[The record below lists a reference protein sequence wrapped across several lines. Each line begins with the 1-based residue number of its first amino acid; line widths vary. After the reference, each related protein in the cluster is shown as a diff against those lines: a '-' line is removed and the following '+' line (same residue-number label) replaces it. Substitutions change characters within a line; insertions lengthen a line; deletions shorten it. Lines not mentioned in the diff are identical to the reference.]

1 MGLLR
6 VVGPNKAMVISGR
19 TGRRGQKDARILVG
33 GRAVVWPLLERCDL
47 LSLELR
53 TIQVESNQSMTVKGV
68 SVNIIGVCQVKV
80 SGYSEVDG
88 SLVRDENAI
97 RLAAQHFLGA
107 TDDEIDNSIRQTM
120 EGHQRAILGSLSVE
134 EVYRDRRAFSE
145 SVKRVATT
153 DMRNMGLEI
162 VSYTISHIR
171 DSEGYLEA
179 LGVMQTQVVKREA
192 QVAKAKNTAEAA
204 KLSADY
210 DLQATVEI
218 DKAEKRKAESR
229 RSVSLTQAA
238 MKKEVG
244 TAEEVALRA
253 RELEKEVLLQEI
265 VANKTKQAT
274 KEAEEH
280 VKVVELEAKQE
291 RIRMENLALAEGNA
305 LLLKREKDAAA
316 LRVYA
321 EAEADRILATGR
333 AEAEALR
340 KRYEVELE
348 MLRGKAEAYRQFG
361 EAAIA
366 VQAIEAL
373 PNIAEAIANPLSQ
386 TEKMVFIGG
395 GDGNASSSFM
405 KDISKGIS
413 TVTETVNAMT
423 GVNINKILQNY
434 ANTMDQSNTGG
445 VQKAIMDVAQKNP
458 ESAVTDLS
466 GSADIEPLD

>member
-1 MGLLR
+1 M
-6 VVGPNKAMVISGR
+6 
-19 TGRRGQKDARILVG
+19 
-33 GRAVVWPLLERCDL
+33 
-47 LSLELR
+47 
-53 TIQVESNQSMTVKGV
+53 SMTVKGV

-80 SGYSEVDG
+80 SGFSEVDG
-88 SLVRDENAI
+88 SLVRDVNAI

-107 TDDEIDNSIRQTM
+107 TDEEIDNSIRQTM
-120 EGHQRAILGSLSVE
+120 EGHQRAILGTLSVE

-145 SVKRVATT
+145 SVKRVATE

-179 LGVMQTQVVKREA
+179 LGVMQTQLVKRDAE
-192 QVAKAKNTAEAA
+192 VAKAKNRAEAA

-210 DLQATVEI
+210 DLQASVEI
-218 DKAEKRKAESR
+218 DRVEKKKAESK
-229 RSVSLTQAA
+229 RSVNMVRAA
-238 MKKEVG
+238 MNKELG
-244 TAEEVALRA
+244 KAEEAALRA
-253 RELEKEVLLQEI
+253 RELEKECLLQEI
-265 VANKTKQAT
+265 VANKAKQAT
-274 KEAEEH
+274 LRAEEN
-280 VKVVELEAKQE
+280 VRVVELEAKQE
-291 RIRMENLALAEGNA
+291 RIRMENLAQAEGNSV
-305 LLLKREKDAAA
+305 LLKKEKDAAA
-316 LRVYA
+316 LRLYTD
-321 EAEADRILATGR
+321 AEADRILKTGQ

-405 KDISKGIS
+405 HDISKGIS

-434 ANTMDQSNTGG
+434 ANSMDQSNTGG
-445 VQKAIMDVAQKNP
+445 VPKAIMDIAKRNP
-458 ESAVTDLS
+458 ESFAAELS
-466 GSADIEPLD
+466 GSEGSEIVV